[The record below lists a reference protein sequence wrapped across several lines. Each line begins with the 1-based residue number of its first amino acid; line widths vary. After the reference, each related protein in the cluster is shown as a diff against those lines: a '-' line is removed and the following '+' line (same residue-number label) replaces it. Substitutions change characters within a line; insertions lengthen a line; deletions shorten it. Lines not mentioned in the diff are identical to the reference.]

1 MVRRSGGEQGRAVEA
16 EVTASRSL
24 GYRRLSILAAA
35 LLMAAPLQGRPQEVA
50 APAPVIS
57 ERTPSRAYYFDW
69 INSQYEGSTEAHS
82 LTNLEFFRWMHETHG
97 IELDIYLLD
106 VGNIDDGPYTAG
118 VGRLIPDHYGSLESE
133 SFREQ
138 FPRGFGPLR
147 DKAAE
152 FGCRLGIWLGPDGF
166 GDTPEEEQAR
176 IDMLVTL
183 CRDYDFGMFKFDA
196 VAGQL
201 RPEKQGAFARAIRA
215 CWEYSTDLL
224 VLTSA

>member
-1 MVRRSGGEQGRAVEA
+1 MNELPRTLLFLA
-16 EVTASRSL
+16 
-24 GYRRLSILAAA
+24 ILATSHLSAT
-35 LLMAAPLQGRPQEVA
+35 PQE
-50 APAPVIS
+50 
-57 ERTPSRAYYFDW
+57 RRPSTAYYFDW